1 VYKVIAIM
9 FETCDSHTRIFSHL
23 ALHYKII
30 IEKTRQVNTS
40 QGPRNALFSFGPS
53 LVGVMLRLCNQ

>member
-9 FETCDSHTRIFSHL
+9 FKTCDSHTHIFSHL

-30 IEKTRQVNTS
+30 IQKRQVNTS